1 MVNTGGDARVGT
13 RRFRRLA
20 SALCLFLVLFVQS
33 LDGVKFVVFVVEF
46 AQVVVAAVLR
56 ALLAMRLLLD
66 VTRSVCD
73 IDHRRLVVGLVVV
86 VVVVLLAAHL
96 LARVSRLLPFL
107 PFTLLTLLLFLRLR
121 QL

>member
-1 MVNTGGDARVGT
+1 MVNTGGDARVGA
-13 RRFRRLA
+13 RRFRLA

-73 IDHRRLVVGLVVV
+73 IDHRRLVVGLVVF
-86 VVVVLLAAHL
+86 LADRLFAC
-96 LARVSRLLPFL
+96 VSRLLPFL
-107 PFTLLTLLLFLRLR
+107 PLTLLTLLLFLRLR